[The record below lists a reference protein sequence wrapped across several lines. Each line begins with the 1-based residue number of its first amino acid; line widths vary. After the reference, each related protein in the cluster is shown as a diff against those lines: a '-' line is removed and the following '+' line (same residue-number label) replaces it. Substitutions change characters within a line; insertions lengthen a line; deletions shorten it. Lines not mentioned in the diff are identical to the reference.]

1 MRPVSYLV
9 LEDAGWNGKDQG
21 DQTMHSTVARR
32 SLSARLILA
41 AIVAACS
48 STDRVTAPLTKPE
61 FAISD
66 AVHEGGTPGFYFL
79 PPIVRQP
86 TFGGTFDAGQLSNL
100 RVYVCD
106 LTSGGCRSE
115 ERRVGKECRSR
126 WSPY

>member
-9 LEDAGWNGKDQG
+9 VEDVGWNGKDEG
-21 DQTMHSTVARR
+21 DQPMPSTVARR

-61 FAISD
+61 FAISA

-86 TFGGTFDAGQLSNL
+86 TFGGTFDAGQLRDRKS
-100 RVYVCD
+100 VV
-106 LTSGGCRSE
+106 
-115 ERRVGKECRSR
+115 
-126 WSPY
+126 